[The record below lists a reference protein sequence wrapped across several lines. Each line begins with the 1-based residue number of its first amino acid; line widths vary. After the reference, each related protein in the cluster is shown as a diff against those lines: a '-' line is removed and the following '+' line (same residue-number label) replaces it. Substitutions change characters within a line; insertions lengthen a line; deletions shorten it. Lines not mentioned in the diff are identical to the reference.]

1 MGFFEVAFQGM
12 NFIEIGVVLLFFLVV
27 VIFIVAF
34 CYTKFSKDG
43 KESTKEEKD
52 RVDSMIKNY
61 GLIPENMKSW
71 ICFNFQSGVLF
82 FTNDNKLLL
91 VKMEDMK
98 FLRTKEINLEN
109 ILEIQADI
117 KIKERNVLK
126 IISIMPTFS
135 NYKIVNGV
143 TMRITTCDEVI
154 NLSLDTDIHGEYT
167 LQRMNFKNTH
177 RGWNWEQTIGELNRL
192 KLLIER
198 EMNKSN
204 IN

>member
-1 MGFFEVAFQGM
+1 MGFLKVLIYGSAIF
-12 NFIEIGVVLLFFLVV
+12 VVF
-27 VIFIVAF
+27 VICLIIVAC
-34 CYTKFSKDG
+34 CYGTFSKDG

-52 RVDSMIKNY
+52 RVESMIKNY
-61 GLIPENMKSW
+61 GLVPENMKSW

-98 FLRTKEINLEN
+98 YLRTKEINPED
-109 ILEIQADI
+109 ILEINADI
-117 KIKERNVLK
+117 KVKERNVLK

-143 TMRITTCDEVI
+143 SMRITTIDEVI

-177 RGWNWEQTIGELNRL
+177 KGWTWEQTIGELNRL

-198 EMNKSN
+198 EMNKSD